1 MMAKKK
7 NNRKNN
13 GIKTV
18 RLDENEIA
26 KYPNRYIGTFEE
38 MVKQDGNTIDAIIG
52 AVSLINSELLATI
65 AMKEPKDIDEETKEK
80 VIEAYQYTMD
90 RMLTSEENEEK
101 ILENWF
107 GNYPLLFRMGMTFE
121 QERLVKSNETR
132 YKALS
137 KSKQFKFN
145 QIFDYIWNIRAYRNI
160 VVNEYEVELPKT
172 IYREEL
178 DAYKDSVKCLLL
190 DFFDNGKKV
199 LVFTHGIKGGKTKAA
214 ALINDHGTISNVPV
228 DQLKLS
234 YSFDVE
240 TGATIDPPKNYVFG
254 EFELKF

>member
-38 MVKQDGNTIDAIIG
+38 MVKQDGNTIDAMIG

-137 KSKQFKFN
+137 KSKQFKFD

>member
-1 MMAKKK
+1 MAKKK
-7 NNRKNN
+7 NNRRNN
-13 GIKTV
+13 GIRTI

-38 MVKQDGNTIDAIIG
+38 MVKQDGNTIDAMIG

-65 AMKEPKDIDEETKEK
+65 AMKEPKDIDEEIKEK
-80 VIEAYQYTMD
+80 VIEAYQYAID

>member
-38 MVKQDGNTIDAIIG
+38 MVKQDGNTIDAMIG

-254 EFELKF
+254 KFELKF

>member
-18 RLDENEIA
+18 RLDEKEIA

-38 MVKQDGNTIDAIIG
+38 IVKQDGNTIDAMIG

-214 ALINDHGTISNVPV
+214 ALINDHGTISNVPI

>member
-1 MMAKKK
+1 MAKKK

-13 GIKTV
+13 GIRTI
-18 RLDENEIA
+18 RLDEKKIA

-38 MVKQDGNTIDAIIG
+38 MVKQEGNTIDAMIS
-52 AVSLINSELLATI
+52 AVSLINTDLLSF
-65 AMKEPKDIDEETKEK
+65 AMKEPKDIDKETKEK
-80 VIEAYQYTMD
+80 VIEAYQYAMD

-107 GNYPLLFRMGMTFE
+107 GNYPLLFRMGMTFQ
-121 QERLVKSNETR
+121 QERLVKDNETR

-145 QIFDYIWNIRAYRNI
+145 QIFDYVWNIRAYRNI
-160 VVNEYEVELPKT
+160 VVNEYNVELPKT

-178 DAYKDSVKCLLL
+178 EAYKVSVKCLLL
-190 DFFDNGKKV
+190 DFFDDGKKV
-199 LVFTHGIKGGKTKAA
+199 LVFTHGIKGGKTKAV
-214 ALINDHGTISNVPV
+214 ALINNHGTISNVPV

-234 YSFDVE
+234 YSFDAK
-240 TGATIDPPKNYVFG
+240 TGTPIDPPKDYVFG

>member
-38 MVKQDGNTIDAIIG
+38 MVKQDGNTIDAMIG

-214 ALINDHGTISNVPV
+214 ALINDHGTISNVQV

>member
-38 MVKQDGNTIDAIIG
+38 MVKQDGNTIDAMIG

-137 KSKQFKFN
+137 KSK
-145 QIFDYIWNIRAYRNI
+145 
-160 VVNEYEVELPKT
+160 
-172 IYREEL
+172 
-178 DAYKDSVKCLLL
+178 
-190 DFFDNGKKV
+190 
-199 LVFTHGIKGGKTKAA
+199 H
-214 ALINDHGTISNVPV
+214 
-228 DQLKLS
+228 
-234 YSFDVE
+234 
-240 TGATIDPPKNYVFG
+240 TGRWR
-254 EFELKF
+254 

>member
-38 MVKQDGNTIDAIIG
+38 MVKQDANTIDAMIG